1 MFVDLYC
8 FHIEALSSD
17 EEIENLIKH
26 IKEKNMK
33 VGIAIK
39 PKTPSSVL
47 YPWISSIDMA
57 LVMVSLPLS
66 SSSVPPSV
74 PFLYHLSS
82 SIPILSPQFLSLRSL
97 SLPVYTPSP
106 NLLLTFHTSHT
117 DLVRPSNQV
126 SGAKNASHPASPKS
140 SICALAIPIWT
151 SKSTAESDPAQSK
164 VLLMQ
169 GAM

>member
-17 EEIENLIKH
+17 EEIEDLIKH

-57 LVMVSLPLS
+57 LVMVPFLCPHPPLS
-66 SSSVPPSV
+66 LFHP
-74 PFLYHLSS
+74 H
-82 SIPILSPQFLSLRSL
+82 SIPPISLLL
-97 SLPVYTPSP
+97 SLPTSVHAPPP
-106 NLLLTFHTSHT
+106 NFSLTIHTSHT
-117 DLVRPSNQV
+117 NPIRPSNQV
-126 SGAKNASHPASPKS
+126 SEAKNASHPASPKS
-140 SICALAIPIWT
+140 SISA
-151 SKSTAESDPAQSK
+151 PA
-164 VLLMQ
+164 
-169 GAM
+169 